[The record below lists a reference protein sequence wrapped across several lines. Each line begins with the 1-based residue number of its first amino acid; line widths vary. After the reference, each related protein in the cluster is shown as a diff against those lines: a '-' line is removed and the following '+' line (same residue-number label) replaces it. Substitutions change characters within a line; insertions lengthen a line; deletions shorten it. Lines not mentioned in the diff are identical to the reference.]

1 MYSCAGLSGAD
12 EDSHRN
18 LVQWSCLILQD
29 DKCGDGSLPADAK
42 NHFSMGIH
50 LADYTSLHSCTAYS
64 GEVFVQALFTRGQYN
79 HCNQR
84 GEGIKV
90 FLKTTRMGSVTTIR
104 VIVSACSP
112 RA

>member
-1 MYSCAGLSGAD
+1 
-12 EDSHRN
+12 
-18 LVQWSCLILQD
+18 
-29 DKCGDGSLPADAK
+29 
-42 NHFSMGIH
+42 MGIH

-64 GEVFVQALFTRGQYN
+64 GEVFVQTLFTCGQYN